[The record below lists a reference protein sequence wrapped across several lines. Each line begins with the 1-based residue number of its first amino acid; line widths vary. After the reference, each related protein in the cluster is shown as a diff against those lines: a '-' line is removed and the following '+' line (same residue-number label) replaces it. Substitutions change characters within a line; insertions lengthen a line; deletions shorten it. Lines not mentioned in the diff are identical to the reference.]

1 MRATR
6 PSLGHAHPIAART
19 SVRQLR
25 AARLASQLL
34 TSRGAASPEAVVD
47 QLLAVQAQDQRAARL
62 SIRSRSTG
70 LLASAVDD
78 ALTVRKT
85 LVVGSLM
92 RTTLHLVAADDYW
105 WLHELLTPRQRTSSR
120 TRLRQEGVSEE
131 QAERGVAVIAEAVQ
145 DGPLTRDQLRDL
157 LDAAK
162 VPTAGQALVH
172 VQHAAAIEG
181 HTVRGPMVDGQHAF
195 VHAPT
200 WLGERPDEDHAVQL
214 ARLAERYLVGH
225 GPASPEDLVKW
236 TGLALGECRKAFA
249 AIDDRTEPWG
259 SHGLIRLTDRSI
271 ETDELPAPR
280 LLGGFDPI
288 LHGWASRKEFV
299 AADDGVVTSN
309 GVFRPTALVE
319 GQVVATWTMP
329 KGQITLNP
337 ITKIP
342 TKAMTA
348 LGDEAADIA
357 RYLDLDS
364 KDLAVEG

>member
-1 MRATR
+1 MRATH
-6 PSLGHAHPIAART
+6 PPLGHARPIAART
-19 SVRQLR
+19 TVRQLR

-34 TSRGAASPEAVVD
+34 TSREAASPESVVD
-47 QLLAVQAQDQRAARL
+47 QLLAVQAQDPRAARL
-62 SIRSRSTG
+62 NVRSRSTG
-70 LLASAVDD
+70 LVATDVDD
-78 ALTVRKT
+78 ALTERRT
-85 LVVGSLM
+85 LVIGSLM

-105 WLHELLTPRQRTSSR
+105 WLHDVLTPRQRTAST

-145 DGPLTRDQLRDL
+145 SGPLTRDAMRDL
-157 LDAAK
+157 LEEAK

-172 VQHAAAIEG
+172 VQHAASIEG

-200 WLGERPDEDHAVQL
+200 WLGEHPQEDRSVQL

-249 AIDDRTEPWG
+249 AIDDGTEPWG
-259 SHGLIRLTDRSI
+259 ADGLVRRTDHPI
-271 ETDELPAPR
+271 ETDELPTPR

-288 LHGWASRKEFV
+288 LHGWVSRKEYV
-299 AADDGVVTSN
+299 PKEDGVVTSN
-309 GVFRPTALVE
+309 GIFRPTALVD

-329 KGQITLNP
+329 KGHVTLKP
-337 ITKIP
+337 ITKISV
-342 TKAMTA
+342 KAMAA
-348 LGDEAADIA
+348 LEVEAEDIA
-357 RYLDLDS
+357 RYLGLDP
-364 KDLAVEG
+364 KPLAIED

>member
-1 MRATR
+1 MRHARRIASAT
-6 PSLGHAHPIAART
+6 SE
-19 SVRQLR
+19 RQLR
-25 AARLASQLL
+25 AARLKSQLL
-34 TSRGAASPEAVVD
+34 TARDAASPEAVVD

-62 SIRSRSTG
+62 SIRSRTVELLSTD
-70 LLASAVDD
+70 VDE
-78 ALTVRKT
+78 ALTDRKT
-85 LVVGSLM
+85 LVIGSLN
-92 RTTLHLVAADDYW
+92 RTTLHLVRAHDYW
-105 WLHELLTPRQRTSSR
+105 WLHDLLTPRQRTAST

-145 DGPLTRDQLRDL
+145 SGPITRDQIRTL
-157 LDAAK
+157 LDDAG

-200 WLGERPDEDHAVQL
+200 WLGERPDEDRAVQL
-214 ARLAERYLVGH
+214 ARLADRYLVGH

-236 TGLALGECRKAFA
+236 TGLALGECRTAFT

-259 SHGLIRLTDRSI
+259 ADPASGLVRLADAPI

-288 LHGWASRKEFV
+288 LHGWASREEFV
-299 AADDGVVTSN
+299 PVDEGAVTSN
-309 GVFRPTALVE
+309 GIFRPTALVD

-329 KGQITLNP
+329 KNQVTLKP

-342 TKAMTA
+342 KKAMEA
-348 LGDEAADIA
+348 LEHEADDIA
-357 RYLDLDS
+357 RYLGIEPKPLVVTD
-364 KDLAVEG
+364 